1 MTDAMLKAVLETAQ
15 ATTEASGLSTLPAG
29 RTLTLYVAHGGVSL
43 TVTKLDSLETLGGV
57 VRAKNAKNEVFLLA
71 LEDIFAAAVEGGGA
85 LAAGR
90 KAGFS
95 TEREP
100 PKAL

>member
-15 ATTEASGLSTLPAG
+15 AKTEPSGVSTLPAG
-29 RTLTLYVAHGGVSL
+29 RTLTLYAAHGGVSL
-43 TVTKLDSLETLGGV
+43 TVAKLDSLEVVDRV

-71 LEDIFAAAVEGGGA
+71 LEDVFAAAVEGGGA

-90 KAGFS
+90 KAGF
-95 TEREP
+95 
-100 PKAL
+100 LG